1 MNTGKVVWAL
11 VAALVFSI
19 TPALQA
25 ETLDRVMTMSPPR
38 PIADFELT
46 DQKGARKRLS
56 SLSGQPALVFFGFT
70 NCPEICPTT
79 MQKLAQLKSSQSSEL
94 EKLQVVLISVDGE
107 RDTPEAMA
115 EFLKQFPKDF
125 IGLTGPSAQ
134 VRDIALRFSA
144 PFFKNPPKDG
154 TYLVEHS
161 SRVYALDKQG
171 HLRAELFDA
180 PNDSMLTLARALLK
194 E

>member
-1 MNTGKVVWAL
+1 MMKAL
-11 VAALVFSI
+11 WGVVAALVLSAS
-19 TPALQA
+19 PALHA
-25 ETLDRVMTMSPPR
+25 ETLERVMTMNPPR
-38 PIADFELT
+38 PVADFELT
-46 DQKGARKRLS
+46 DQKGTRKRLS
-56 SLSGQPALVFFGFT
+56 SLAGQPTFVFFGFT
-70 NCPEICPTT
+70 HCPEICPTT

-94 EKLQVVLISVDGE
+94 AKLQVVLISVDGE

-125 IGLTGPSAQ
+125 IGLTGPSAE
-134 VRDIALRFSA
+134 VREIALRFSA

-171 HLRAELFDA
+171 HLRAELYDA
-180 PNDSMLTLARALLK
+180 PNDSMLGLARALLA